1 MRLYPG
7 LSQQDH
13 DKFKHIAVV
22 DIETT
27 GLIIGDAEILTC
39 AVIMCDYHDL
49 NPIGGKVFKFRP
61 RYPKNWKE
69 DAARIHGINY
79 EEAMS
84 YPMAEVTAN
93 QMMDWIKSV
102 AGDGPMPFACH
113 AMKPFK
119 QGESYFDYGHVRRLY
134 YDLGM
139 DKLGDHDHFTFERL
153 FPYKFIQSTVTWA
166 RELVKEGALTTENAK
181 LDTLCNHFSIKLDHH
196 NAVSDTKA
204 CRELLLKFRGL

>member
-7 LSQQDH
+7 LTQEDH
-13 DKFKHIAVV
+13 DKIKHIAVA

-27 GLIIGDAEILTC
+27 GLVIGDAEVLTC
-39 AVIMCDYHDL
+39 AVIMCDYRTL
-49 NPIGGKVFKFRP
+49 SPIGGKVFKFRP

-69 DAARIHGINY
+69 DAVRIHGITF

-84 YPMAEVTAN
+84 YPEASASAN
-93 QMMDWIKSV
+93 HMMDWVKSICE
-102 AGDGPMPFACH
+102 DQPIPFACH

-119 QGESYFDYGHVRRLY
+119 QGESYFDYGHMRRLY

-139 DKLGDHDHFTFERL
+139 DKQGAYDHFVFEKI
-153 FPYKFIQSTVTWA
+153 FPYKMVQSTVTWA
-166 RELVKEGALTTENAK
+166 RALVKDGVLPTENAK
-181 LDTLCNHFSIKLDHH
+181 LDTLCKHFDIRLDHH

-204 CRELLLKFRGL
+204 CRELLSKFRGM